1 MMLKF
6 YAKDDLLVSVP
17 FQRPFIGQ
25 LPRYVGRTQFEGGRL
40 PAVEEPFKADSHT
53 RMGMRLVK
61 LCRRGSL
68 WPADKQTAAHCRVPF
83 TSVSFADGV
92 WAKAK
97 PSPRKSTTR
106 TTTDKD

>member
-1 MMLKF
+1 MLKF

-25 LPRYVGRTQFEGGRL
+25 LPRYVGRTQFAGGNL
-40 PAVEEPFKADSHT
+40 PAVEEPFATESGS
-53 RMGMRLVK
+53 RMGMRLIR

-83 TSVSFADGV
+83 TTVSFADGAWTKV
-92 WAKAK
+92 K
-97 PSPRKSTTR
+97 PSRKSTTR
-106 TTTDKD
+106 TIDKD

>member
-1 MMLKF
+1 MMLRF

-40 PAVEEPFKADSHT
+40 PAVEEPFKADAST
-53 RMGMRLVK
+53 RMGMRLTR

-68 WPADKQTAAHCRVPF
+68 WPADKQTASHCRVPF
-83 TSVSFADGV
+83 TAVSFDEGA
-92 WAKAK
+92 WTKAK
-97 PSPRKSTTR
+97 PSRKSTTR
-106 TTTDKD
+106 TITDKD